1 MCVLIDDDGNILDWN
16 AHTVDKHYAKGT
28 YKFAIVDTKCA
39 RTTKNIN
46 NLGPG
51 DVLYGIQYL
60 TVGDPVDETEF
71 YINTE
76 KLANY
81 LGVSGGELKVT
92 FHRVGKQPL
101 IASGV
106 STGPVFTVA
115 LTSVAAGSYYVF
127 TRRKRRQA

>member
-1 MCVLIDDDGNILDWN
+1 MGS
-16 AHTVDKHYAKGT
+16 
-28 YKFAIVDTKCA
+28 
-39 RTTKNIN
+39 
-46 NLGPG
+46 G

-60 TVGDPVDETEF
+60 TVGDPIDETEF

-76 KLANY
+76 TLARY

-92 FHRVGKQPL
+92 FHRVGLQPL

-106 STGPVFTVA
+106 SSGPIFTLA
-115 LTSVAAGSYYVF
+115 LTSMAAGSYYVF